1 MFKTRVLKRS
11 HAYGQGRL
19 PPANLQE
26 TPGAFMQG
34 IRNIPGRQ
42 RRLIIY
48 MKKIRDFL
56 NKKRKGMTLIELMI
70 VVVIIGI
77 VFAYA
82 FVNAG
87 ANTEKAKYARA
98 IEDISAITSAVA
110 LYVAETGDVTTALS
124 NTGLGKI
131 ADTKVLDKKLSKK
144 FADMKDPWGTAY
156 SLAVDTT
163 AGANTVTIS
172 CSKPTTPDG
181 EPLKRVLDFSLK

>member
-1 MFKTRVLKRS
+1 
-11 HAYGQGRL
+11 
-19 PPANLQE
+19 
-26 TPGAFMQG
+26 
-34 IRNIPGRQ
+34 
-42 RRLIIY
+42 

-110 LYVAETGDVTTALS
+110 MYVAETGDVAEALG
-124 NTGLGKI
+124 TEGLGI
-131 ADTKVLDKKLSKK
+131 TEGDITVLDKKLSKK
-144 FADMKDPWGTAY
+144 FAEMKDPWGGEYTIE
-156 SLAVDTT
+156 VGGENGDD
-163 AGANTVTIS
+163 TVTIA
-172 CSKPTTPDG
+172 CSSKTATPDG
-181 EPLKRVLDFSLK
+181 EPLERVLDFSID

>member
-1 MFKTRVLKRS
+1 
-11 HAYGQGRL
+11 
-19 PPANLQE
+19 
-26 TPGAFMQG
+26 
-34 IRNIPGRQ
+34 
-42 RRLIIY
+42 

-110 LYVAETGDVTTALS
+110 MYVAETGDVTTALGED
-124 NTGLGKI
+124 GLG
-131 ADTKVLDKKLSKK
+131 AVNTATAGEETVLDKKLSKK
-144 FADMKDPWGTAY
+144 FTAMKDPWGEKYTVT
-156 SLAVDTT
+156 VDT
-163 AGANTVTIS
+163 AEDANTVTIA
-172 CSKPTTPDG
+172 CSKEETPDG
-181 EPLKRVLDFSLK
+181 ETITRKLDFSLD

>member
-1 MFKTRVLKRS
+1 
-11 HAYGQGRL
+11 
-19 PPANLQE
+19 
-26 TPGAFMQG
+26 
-34 IRNIPGRQ
+34 
-42 RRLIIY
+42 

-110 LYVAETGDVTTALS
+110 MYVAETGDVTEALDA
-124 NTGLGKI
+124 THLGAAKLGAI
-131 ADTKVLDKKLSKK
+131 ATTKVLDKKLSKK
-144 FADMKDPWGTAY
+144 LEDMKDPWGVVY
-156 SLAVDTT
+156 DIAVDTK

-172 CSKPTTPDG
+172 CSKTATPDG
-181 EPLKRVLDFSLK
+181 EPLKRVLDFSLD